1 MRKIYSLALLAAALL
16 ISANGWAQK
25 AVTVTTGGVSTDY
38 ANLDEAFVAVGAE
51 EWSVYTHRHKYATD
65 AVVSY
70 TIKLNDNS
78 EWTKSYVFNKNQ
90 NITFDLNGHIA
101 TARNEYGIE
110 GGVTANLAL
119 NGAKLFLTG
128 PEGSKLWG
136 KGSDACLPKGFVLLY
151 LYGATEHPEA
161 CDYTRLI
168 VDKDV
173 LIQADNLYG
182 VGLMDNAKVVWDERK
197 NVFTY
202 YKSAYGVKLDIY
214 GSLVCTSSCIS
225 PNGRIQKTDGTC
237 TPTVNIYDGASLMST
252 YVDPSDNSG
261 VPAIYAAGYVMWNIG
276 AATITG
282 PVGIYVKAGN
292 FNLNGTKVHATGNY
306 QEPKPNGNGSS
317 SNGDAI
323 VYDSHGAYA
332 DADLVLSITGDAEI
346 TSDHGYAINEVVT
359 TPTTTNT
366 KVNTGDWNIES
377 GTFKGGDGTTGGSIK
392 TTAEVKET
400 VKLDG
405 AIKGGNFSDENIKD
419 YIDNV
424 DGVITVVKGDDGK
437 DRYVVSDTKDATWVN
452 TLAGATKGTYVKLE
466 GATET
471 VATDIE
477 IAYLKVLKN
486 STVTVEKS
494 LTVGGVI
501 LDENSKLIVKAG
513 AKLIVLTQGIVAF
526 NENNIVLET
535 QEGKEAILLLSPD
548 VTGNTHPYATVEFL
562 SKAYYVDANT
572 YLFQRLGV
580 PTNNL
585 TAITCDG
592 AIRNR
597 FWSFD
602 AASNSWKDLGAIN
615 KSASDKDLNTTDL
628 NNAFT
633 YYQLMSYANAAG
645 TKLYFKG
652 SLAGNQDKE
661 IAAKGNF
668 WNGYANSYLA
678 EMNIKAMLDDLAA
691 AGIQPAIYLAQENGP
706 HTLTWDFINA
716 TSFIVDPTLNAVIS
730 PMQAFLVKNFGAN
743 TSVTLDYKNYVWN
756 PAMTT
761 GKAAPARRKVASD
774 ITSAKIVITNT
785 IGAEDKVLVVESS
798 RFSSDY
804 DMEYDAVKYMNED
817 LNLYVTTAENNLSIM
832 TTDNIEN
839 TYLGFT
845 CVAGGKYAIRFSNIN
860 GAEMVLTD
868 METGATIVMAE
879 GQTYEFEA
887 GANTTNDYRFRITK
901 RQNVTTGVENAV
913 INAQETGIYSITGQ
927 YLGEVSQ
934 WNNMPSGM
942 YIVNG
947 EKKIK

>member
-65 AVVSY
+65 AAVSY

-78 EWTKSYVFNKNQ
+78 EWTKSYVLNKNQ
-90 NITFDLNGHIA
+90 NITFDLNGHTA
-101 TARNEYGIE
+101 TARYEYGIE
-110 GGVTANLAL
+110 GGVTANLIL
-119 NGAKLFLTG
+119 DGAKLLLTG

-136 KGSDACLPKGFVLLY
+136 KGSEASLLAGYVFLY

-161 CDYTRLI
+161 CEYTCLT
-168 VDKDV
+168 VGKDV

-182 VGLMDNAKVVWDERK
+182 VGLMDNAKVVWDEDKQK
-197 NVFTY
+197 NVYTY
-202 YKSAYGVKLDIY
+202 YNSAYGVKLDIY
-214 GSLVCTSSCIS
+214 GSLVCTASCIS

-252 YVDPSDNSG
+252 YVDPTDNSG

-292 FNLNGTKVHATGNY
+292 FNLNGTKVHATGDY
-306 QEPKPNGNGSS
+306 QEPKANGNGSS

-452 TLAGATKGTYVKLE
+452 TLAGATKDTYVKLE

-471 VATDIE
+471 VATDLE

-548 VTGNTHPYATVEFL
+548 VTGNTHPYATVDFI
-562 SKAYYVDANT
+562 SKSITDGSKYIK
-572 YLFQRLGV
+572 QRFGI
-580 PTNNL
+580 PTNSQL
-585 TAITCDG
+585 TEVLAKQEENDIQTAFSAYDYVQDKWVDFG
-592 AIRNR
+592 FINVSGQSMDYARL
-597 FWSFD
+597 
-602 AASNSWKDLGAIN
+602 SNP
-615 KSASDKDLNTTDL
+615 
-628 NNAFT
+628 FE
-633 YYQLMSYANAAG
+633 YYQMQNNTKTAG
-645 TKLYFKG
+645 TVITFKG
-652 SLAGNQDKE
+652 QLIG
-661 IAAKGNF
+661 IANPELVIRANS
-668 WNGYANSYLA
+668 WNGYANSYTGNMKIEKLIAALPSTVDAAIYVNSIDENQSVFDAVSDVNIDMYDVVAPLQPFLVRNPGIESVLNIKYADIVYAPATSKASQAPRRALKDMTRVRINVTGEEGTDRVVLA
-678 EMNIKAMLDDLAA
+678 EGDQFTPEFD
-691 AGIQPAIYLAQENGP
+691 NG
-706 HTLTWDFINA
+706 
-716 TSFIVDPTLNAVIS
+716 
-730 PMQAFLVKNFGAN
+730 
-743 TSVTLDYKNYVWN
+743 
-756 PAMTT
+756 
-761 GKAAPARRKVASD
+761 
-774 ITSAKIVITNT
+774 
-785 IGAEDKVLVVESS
+785 
-798 RFSSDY
+798 
-804 DMEYDAVKYMNED
+804 YDAVKYMNETM
-817 LNLYVTTAENNLSIM
+817 NVYVSAEEDMAIYATNYLA
-832 TTDNIEN
+832 N
-839 TYLGFT
+839 TYISFESKQ
-845 CVAGGKYAIRFSNIN
+845 GGDYTISFDHVSGVNYILKD
-860 GAEMVLTD
+860 L
-868 METGATIVMAE
+868 ETGTQVEMKEGNTYSFTIEANAVASNRFKVIPRAE
-879 GQTYEFEA
+879 APTA
-887 GANTTNDYRFRITK
+887 VD
-901 RQNVTTGVENAV
+901 NVTISTKTV
-913 INAQETGIYSITGQ
+913 GIYTVCGQ
-927 YLGEVSQ
+927 YVGEMNI
-934 WNNMPSGM
+934 WNTLPAGI

-947 EKKIK
+947 EKVAK